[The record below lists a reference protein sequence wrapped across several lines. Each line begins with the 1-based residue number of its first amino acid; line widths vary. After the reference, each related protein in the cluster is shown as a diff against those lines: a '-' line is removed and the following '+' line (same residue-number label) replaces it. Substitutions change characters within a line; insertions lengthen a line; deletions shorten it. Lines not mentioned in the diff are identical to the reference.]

1 MRQVKQAEITGE
13 DFYNKF
19 IKTGGFVFFPEVIR
33 HLENF
38 IQKSDGSFRNAAL
51 IIPIL
56 YLVLQAIGKK
66 ASMTHTRQSGETER
80 VVLKDVS
87 THDYSRRR

>member
-13 DFYNKF
+13 DIYNKF

-56 YLVLQAIGKK
+56 YLVLQAIGKETSMDPY
-66 ASMTHTRQSGETER
+66 ASVWRDRACSLER
-80 VVLKDVS
+80 CQHPRL
-87 THDYSRRR
+87 